1 MRKSGF
7 YLTCF
12 CVLSCFGC
20 GHYDAGPSAP
30 SVTLLRAPVKLR
42 IDFTSSGLPLVQA
55 RVNGCGPYSCVLD
68 TGTNCLVLARKVLR
82 EVNPRVKGTTVIMST
97 PAGPKRLGSMYHV
110 DTVKLG
116 EAEFHGLEACSADLS
131 NLRSATEPEIDAVL
145 GLRVFAHCQLTID
158 YAAGEVLL
166 ERAKTTRL
174 EDDRESK
181 FILPLKLSGLRT
193 VYVPLTIDGT
203 TAWAMIDS
211 GYSAGFTF
219 PDSMAQELDFV
230 DRPVR
235 LPSSTATFHGS
246 VANYAA
252 RLKGSVLL
260 GRNKF
265 VNPIIRIQGNKP
277 LIGSGV
283 LKHFVVTINQRK
295 KVAFFARRKHGPI
308 GPPPSIRHHGFYFRP
323 QQNCWLVKSAIAGTT
338 LDKLGLRVDDQVTA
352 VNVRATSELSKQDL
366 QGLVDTNDRLVLRII
381 RDGQEL
387 TIEVPVTIL
396 IP

>member
-20 GHYDAGPSAP
+20 GHYDVGSSAP

-42 IDFTSSGLPLVQA
+42 LDFDSSGLPLIQA
-55 RVNGCGPYSCVLD
+55 RVNGRGPYSCVLD
-68 TGTNCLVLARKVLR
+68 TGTSCLVLDRKALR
-82 EVNPRVKGTTVIMST
+82 KVNPRVKGTTVTMST
-97 PAGPKRLGSMYHV
+97 PAGPKNLGPMYHV

-131 NLRSATEPEIDAVL
+131 NLVSATEPQIDAVL
-145 GLRVFAHCQLTID
+145 GLGMFAHCQLTID
-158 YAAGEVLL
+158 YAAGEILL
-166 ERAKTTRL
+166 ERAETTRL

-181 FILPLKLSGLRT
+181 IILPLKLSERGVL
-193 VYVPLTIDGT
+193 YAPLAINGT
-203 TAWAMIDS
+203 TVWAMIDS
-211 GYSAGFTF
+211 GHSAGFTF
-219 PDSMAQELDFV
+219 PDSLAQELFFV

-235 LPSSTATFHGS
+235 LPSATATFHGS

-277 LIGSGV
+277 LIGSDV
-283 LKHFVVTINQRK
+283 LKHFAVTINLRK
-295 KVAFFARRKHGPI
+295 KVAYFARHKPGPI
-308 GPPPSIRHHGFYFRP
+308 GPSPSIRHHGFFYRS
-323 QQNCWLVKSAIAGTT
+323 QQDCWLVKSAIVGTT
-338 LDKLGLRVDDQVTA
+338 LDKLGLRVDDQVIN
-352 VNVRATSELSKQDL
+352 VNGRATSELSKQDR
-366 QGLVDTNDRLVLRII
+366 QRLVDTNDRLVLHII

-387 TIEVPVTIL
+387 TIEIPVTIL